1 MANDILIRPTASKIE
16 FSGSAHSS
24 IRLEVQDSGSVVF
37 QGSSGSLFGIT
48 DSMSG
53 SLFSVNDISGLQIME
68 VFSDDKITLGRY
80 QSPIIINQSG
90 SISGSL
96 TSTASFGQV
105 TVNGTALGASPIT
118 ALNNATANE
127 LVTVGSTTTELD
139 AESLL
144 TWNGNVLGVGIASPS
159 IVGGIHVKNP
169 GSQNG
174 VAVFESAD
182 AYVNIALK
190 DLSLIHISEPTRPY

>member
-53 SLFSVNDISGLQIME
+53 SLFSVNDVSGLPIME

-80 QSPIIINQSG
+80 QSPIIIDHIRRKIRSL
-90 SISGSL
+90 SIKNTMASKSMGFPQDSL
-96 TSTASFGQV
+96 
-105 TVNGTALGASPIT
+105 
-118 ALNNATANE
+118 
-127 LVTVGSTTTELD
+127 
-139 AESLL
+139 
-144 TWNGNVLGVGIASPS
+144 
-159 IVGGIHVKNP
+159 
-169 GSQNG
+169 
-174 VAVFESAD
+174 
-182 AYVNIALK
+182 
-190 DLSLIHISEPTRPY
+190 